1 MPTDDM
7 KEAVSN
13 IYLDVFYFL
22 NSALQWFSSGS
33 WRKVMN
39 SLNEDF
45 YDTFSEQLQKIKRK
59 SELLLQRGSQKSRYE
74 QRDVRTII
82 EQEAE
87 RNHQERLANREER
100 LLNQI
105 WRKEI
110 GRAMSHLMIGRS
122 MYETAESNMEAW
134 RYRKDSFSKITQNGL
149 KARTLSIEYEDPSP
163 RRLKQRPRRC
173 YQRSKLEQWSRY
185 LDRYTSNVSVLLESV
200 VADIETADKEVVEQ
214 LQAWGASTTSQSLWV
229 RGAFETR
236 YPSSTTAIATKVV
249 ASAQSL
255 GVPIICYLC
264 STPRA
269 CSRDNA
275 LAEETVIDFLY
286 SLLRQIIYVLP
297 PEFETSANI
306 SKSRFDKLNGEME
319 SFDIALD
326 LLERLITLAP
336 KTLLVVIDGLEQL
349 DQSVVEEDV
358 DDVLR
363 IILESVTSSARTRDQ
378 RLLKTLFTTAGQCN
392 ALENFDEDFLTTVE
406 PRRGPPKRRR
416 KRGVRL
422 ADFDLSDMDEYE
434 ID

>member
-7 KEAVSN
+7 KEAISN
-13 IYLDVFYFL
+13 LYLDVFYFL
-22 NSALQWFSSGS
+22 HSALQWFSSGS
-33 WRKVMN
+33 WRKVKN

-45 YDTFSEQLQKIKRK
+45 YDAFEDQLKKIKRK
-59 SELLLQRGSQKSRYE
+59 SFLLVQRGAQKSRYE
-74 QRDVRTII
+74 QRDTRTMI

-110 GRAMSHLMIGRS
+110 GKAMSHLLIGRS
-122 MYETAESNMEAW
+122 MYETAESNVEAW
-134 RYRKDSFSKITQNGL
+134 RYRKDTSAKITQNSL
-149 KARTLSIEYEDPSP
+149 KARTLSIEYEDPGP
-163 RRLKQRPRRC
+163 RKLKQRPRRL
-173 YQRSKLEQWSRY
+173 YQRSKLEQWSRH
-185 LDRYTSNVSVLLESV
+185 LDRYTSNVSMLLESV
-200 VADIETADKEVVEQ
+200 LADIETTDRDVVDQ

-236 YPSSTTAIATKVV
+236 YPSSTTAIAVKVV
-249 ASAQSL
+249 TSAQSL
-255 GVPIICYLC
+255 GVPIICYLF

-269 CSRDNA
+269 CSRDDV
-275 LAEETVIDFLY
+275 LAEETVVDFLY
-286 SLLRQIIYVLP
+286 SLIRQIIYLLP
-297 PEFETSANI
+297 PEFESSANL
-306 SKSRFDKLNGEME
+306 SKNRFDKLDGEMD

-326 LLERLITLAP
+326 LLERLIDLAP
-336 KTLLVVIDGLEQL
+336 KTLLLVVDGLEQL
-349 DQSVVEEDV
+349 DESAIEEDV

-363 IILESVTSSARTRDQ
+363 IILESVTSSASAREQ

-392 ALENFDEDFLTTVE
+392 TLENFDEDFLTTVE
-406 PRRGPPKRRR
+406 PRKGPPKRRR

-434 ID
+434 IE